1 MAVVADL
8 HVHTTNS
15 DGALSVAE
23 AIAAADE
30 LGLEAVAIT
39 DHDRLHPALTRPVTT
54 RDGVTLIAGI
64 ELEVEATQRV
74 DLLGYGV
81 DPTAALEREI
91 DRLQRDRID
100 RGAAI
105 IDAVEDRLGI
115 DLDLEARAGIG
126 RPHIARAID
135 AHPDA
140 PFDVQGAFD
149 RLIGDG
155 GPCYVPRAVPPF
167 DRGLGLL
174 ETACSFVGLAHPLR
188 YDDPAA
194 ALELTAELDAVER
207 WYPYGRPVDLGPV
220 DRAITSHDLLA
231 TGGSDAH
238 DDELGRTGLSASAYR
253 PIRAALDPA

>member
-23 AIAAADE
+23 AIAAAGE
-30 LGLEAVAIT
+30 LGLEAVAVT
-39 DHDRLHPALTRPVTT
+39 DHDRLHPDLTRPVTT

-74 DLLGYGV
+74 DLLGYAV
-81 DPTAALEREI
+81 EPTAALEREI
-91 DRLQRDRID
+91 DRLQGDRIE

-115 DLDLEARAGIG
+115 DLELEARAGIG
-126 RPHIARAID
+126 RPHIARAIA
-135 AHPDA
+135 AHPGA

-155 GPCYVPRAVPPF
+155 KPCYVPRSVPSF
-167 DRGLGLL
+167 DRGLSLL

-188 YDDPAA
+188 YDDPTA

-220 DRAITSHDLLA
+220 DRAIASHDLLA

-238 DDELGRTGLSASAYR
+238 DDDLGQTGLSASAYR